1 MQIHLTS
8 VLRAVLVPASEGG
21 AWWTAINP
29 VPTKSRVVAS
39 LSKAMGM
46 RAGTPDL
53 LFIWR
58 GAILIELKAGRTP
71 VSEAQEAALSAI
83 YGAGAVVHVCRS
95 AGEVL
100 GVLATYRVPMRG
112 RVLAGGVV
120 QGELVG

>member
-1 MQIHLTS
+1 MQIAL
-8 VLRAVLVPASEGG
+8 VRLLEAVLLPADQGG
-21 AWWTAINP
+21 CWWTAINP
-29 VPTKSRVVAS
+29 VPGKTRIAAS

-46 RAGTPDL
+46 RAGSPDL